1 MNHPFFRTYHCVTLL
16 KVIYAESNDLGQSSE
31 GQHIFRHNHKKQLQ
45 HNKTHHWH
53 EGRNGTEI

>member
-16 KVIYAESNDLGQSSE
+16 KVIYAEPNDLGQSSE

-45 HNKTHHWH
+45 HNK
-53 EGRNGTEI
+53 NSPLA